1 MELNEKLQE
10 LRRLKGLTQ
19 EELAASLYVSR
30 TAISKWESGR
40 GYPSIDSLK
49 AIARFFGVTIDELL
63 SGNELLTVA
72 EEDTRQKET
81 RMRDLTFGFLDCS
94 MVLILFLPLFGQRA
108 GELIQSVPLL
118 ALTAVQPYLQGAYG
132 IFVGGAV
139 LLGLL
144 TLALQHHSSACRAG
158 QKQRLSLV
166 WSAAGVLLFIISQQP
181 YAAVFTFA
189 FLLIKGLML
198 LKRP

>member
-81 RMRDLTFGFLDCS
+81 RMRELTFGFLDCS
-94 MVLILFLPLFGQRA
+94 MGLILFLPLFGQRA

-118 ALTAVQPYLQGAYG
+118 SLTAVQPYLLGAYG

-144 TLALQHHSSACRAG
+144 TLALQHQSSACRTG
-158 QKQRLSLV
+158 QKQRLSLA